1 MHTGDMNKGTKNKNN
16 GFGIQRDITADG
28 ATIHL
33 RITNPRRL
41 NVELLG
47 NILLRYLQGGYETMI
62 LDQGRGARKKMKL
75 VEFLGQLQVVFN
87 ETRLRLLER
96 KLVRDRVSF

>member
-1 MHTGDMNKGTKNKNN
+1 
-16 GFGIQRDITADG
+16 
-28 ATIHL
+28 
-33 RITNPRRL
+33 
-41 NVELLG
+41 
-47 NILLRYLQGGYETMI
+47 MI